1 MFDKYMISVDG
12 NNLLVYTEDDKD
24 FTNFLVKLVSY
35 YKGKKIEIKKVE
47 YYDDVVLHEFL
58 HGYDLYGEDYALLT
72 VNLQVFA
79 QPYFEYFMNTLKY
92 KDTDSC
98 FVDYLSYSETSDFI
112 ARIQDYERS
121 KEAD

>member
-12 NNLLVYTEDDKD
+12 KNLLAYTEDDTD

-35 YKGKKIEIKKVE
+35 YKGKKIEIKKVR

-58 HGYDLYGEDYALLT
+58 HGYDLDGEDYTFLIDK
-72 VNLQVFA
+72 LQVFA
-79 QPYFEYFMNTLKY
+79 EPYFEYFLNTLNY
-92 KDTDSC
+92 KDTDSY
-98 FVDYLSYSETSDFI
+98 FVGNLSYSETSNFI
-112 ARIQDYERS
+112 CGIQDYERS